1 MNKII
6 EMANMRMAICR
17 ECPVYNSTTRTC
29 GTPLNKL
36 NPFATPVT
44 LDGVTFK
51 PCGCFL
57 DLKTKMTF
65 QDCPGGRWP
74 VVVDAEKKAQAKELV
89 QSVKATNVLTDPQ
102 RRLLAEF
109 DEMMKGS
116 KGKVSSCVP
125 CVKKMVDDL
134 HNQLKTEE
142 VLLTEEKTPQPKKRG
157 RKSRKSGI

>member
-65 QDCPGGRWP
+65 QDCPAGKWP

-89 QSVKATNVLTDPQ
+89 QSVKATNTLTDPQ

-109 DEMMKGS
+109 DELMKGS

-125 CVKKMVDDL
+125 CVNKMIDDL
-134 HNQLKTEE
+134 HNQLKSEE
-142 VLLTEEKTPQPKKRG
+142 VLLIEEEQPKKKKRG
-157 RKSRKSGI
+157 RKSRKSEL

>member
-36 NPFATPVT
+36 NPFSKVVT
-44 LDGVTFK
+44 LDSVTFK

-65 QDCPGGRWP
+65 QDCPAGKWP
-74 VVVDAEKKAQAKELV
+74 IVVDSEKKAQAKELV
-89 QSVKATNVLTDPQ
+89 QAVKATNVLTDQQ
-102 RRLLAEF
+102 RKLLTEL
-109 DEMMKGS
+109 DELMKGS

-125 CVKKMVDDL
+125 CINKMIDDL

-142 VLLTEEKTPQPKKRG
+142 VILTDEQTTTHKKSG
-157 RKSRKSGI
+157 RKSRKSAI

>member
-6 EMANMRMAICR
+6 EMANMRMSICR
-17 ECPVYNSTTRTC
+17 ECPVYNSTYRTC

-36 NPFATPVT
+36 NPFAQPVT

-57 DLKTKMTF
+57 DFKTKMTF

-89 QSVKATNVLTDPQ
+89 RSVKETNLLTDPQ

-134 HNQLKTEE
+134 HNQLKSEE
-142 VLLTEEKTPQPKKRG
+142 VLLSTEETTIPKKRG
-157 RKSRKSGI
+157 RRKRKSE

>member
-6 EMANMRMAICR
+6 DMANMRMAICR

-36 NPFATPVT
+36 NPFAQPVT

-65 QDCPGGRWP
+65 QDCPAGKWP
-74 VVVDAEKKAQAKELV
+74 IVVDAEKKAQAKELV
-89 QSVKATNVLTDPQ
+89 QSVKATNTLTDPQ

-142 VLLTEEKTPQPKKRG
+142 VLLSEEEQPKKKKRG
-157 RKSRKSGI
+157 RKSRKSEL

>member
-6 EMANMRMAICR
+6 EMANMRMTICR

-36 NPFATPVT
+36 NPFAQPVT

-74 VVVDAEKKAQAKELV
+74 IVVDSEKKAQAKELV
-89 QSVKATNVLTDPQ
+89 QSVKATNVLSDSQ
-102 RRLLAEF
+102 RKLLAEF
-109 DEMMKGS
+109 DELMKGS

-125 CVKKMVDDL
+125 CVNKMIDDL
-134 HNQLKTEE
+134 HNQLKSEE
-142 VLLTEEKTPQPKKRG
+142 VLFTTEETPQPKKRG